1 MLTPTNIHNPPALMG
16 IQDPNPLANSLVY
29 EFLRTTAHAK
39 IAFEF
44 KHHFGPFKYLNG
56 LTLEKLYVIYKKKF
70 NVIPT
75 ISIPPSQTLVKSKKK
90 VNSTKPENIPVPS
103 SSHAVIKSNKKV
115 NSLVYN
121 FLVRNYHFDVAS
133 EFMKLVGSSEDVRG
147 GPVLEEMYI
156 MYKEKFNVTPSNSM
170 PPSQTLIK
178 SKNKVNSNGQEN
190 IPVPSTS
197 HAVIKSNN
205 KN

>member
-1 MLTPTNIHNPPALMG
+1 MG

-29 EFLRTTAHAK
+29 DFLRRTAHAK

-103 SSHAVIKSNKKV
+103 TSHAVIKSNKEV

-121 FLVRNYHFDVAS
+121 FLVRKYHFDVAS
-133 EFMKLVGSSEDVRG
+133 EFKELVRSLEDVQG
-147 GPVLEEMYI
+147 GPLLEDMFTHY
-156 MYKEKFNVTPSNSM
+156 
-170 PPSQTLIK
+170 
-178 SKNKVNSNGQEN
+178 G
-190 IPVPSTS
+190 
-197 HAVIKSNN
+197 
-205 KN
+205 